1 MKTFAQILN
10 GALHWKFQ
18 AESRPDFAPNIE
30 LVDITGYA
38 PEPVVGAVWDG
49 KTFATPAAPSDDKR
63 AIGLKDLRD
72 SLIERTDWLVQRHR
86 DEKDMNRPTTMSG
99 EAFAE
104 LLEYRQTLR
113 DFPVAEGFP
122 NLELPALPAGIAEIL
137 ESR

>member
-18 AESRPDFAPNIE
+18 AETRPDFAPNIE
-30 LVDITGYA
+30 LVDITNHA
-38 PEPVVGAVWDG
+38 PEPAVGDIWDG
-49 KTFATPAAPSDDKR
+49 KTFVTPAPPSDEKR
-63 AIGLKDLRD
+63 AIGLKGLRD

-86 DEKDMNRPTTMSG
+86 DEKDMNRPTTMSA

-113 DFPVAEGFP
+113 DLPVAEGFP
-122 NLELPALPAGIAEIL
+122 NLEIPALPAGIAEML
-137 ESR
+137 ENR